1 MPFRLIL
8 PRSERPATV
17 APYSRLLCVK
27 LKSGKTFILSTELW
41 HLLPRDDEV
50 VSILSANGRPIFA
63 AMEPVKHVQLTP
75 AG

>member
-1 MPFRLIL
+1 MPFRIL
-8 PRSERPATV
+8 RPRAERPSTV

-27 LKSGKTFILSTELW
+27 LQSGKTFILSTELW

>member
-1 MPFRLIL
+1 MPFRLI
-8 PRSERPATV
+8 RSRFARPATV